1 MEAGSSSGEALKAA
15 PRKGAL
21 GIVIAIVIAVAVTAA
36 VMDLVVVPALQP
48 AQTGCV
54 NAQTSP
60 SRVGS
65 ASCVQIHVTTFD
77 VGYDQSGFNP
87 HYDIRAGTIILIEM
101 NNSGAMAHEFL
112 LFSGDQTAI
121 LTSAKAAL
129 ALAQAN
135 YPNWNKDPDNATA
148 ALDNYTE
155 YHDSWNNLSRVGCP
169 DSCVDHD
176 VDPDGTSL
184 FWFVVNTPGNYFFAC
199 HQVDTTSIPWKIHQ
213 DKGMWGTITFTS

>member
-1 MEAGSSSGEALKAA
+1 MEAGSSSGEAMKAA

-21 GIVIAIVIAVAVTAA
+21 WIVIAIVIAVAVTAA
-36 VMDLVVVPALQP
+36 VMDLAILPLLQP
-48 AQTGCV
+48 AQSGCV
-54 NAQTSP
+54 SAQTS
-60 SRVGS
+60 
-65 ASCVQIHVTTFD
+65 CVKIHVTTFD
-77 VGYDQSGFNP
+77 VGYDQPGFNP
-87 HYDIRAGTIILIEM
+87 SYTIKAGTIVLIEM

-112 LFSGDQTAI
+112 LFSGGRTPI
-121 LTSAKAAL
+121 LNSAKAAL

-135 YPNWNKDPDNATA
+135 NPNWATNSDAANAT
-148 ALDNYTE
+148 LDNYTE
-155 YHDSWNNLSRVGCP
+155 YHDSWSNLSRVGCP

-184 FWFVVNTPGNYFFAC
+184 FWFVVNPPGTYFFAC

>member
-1 MEAGSSSGEALKAA
+1 MEAGSSSGEAVKAA

-21 GIVIAIVIAVAVTAA
+21 WIVIAIVIAVAVTAA
-36 VMDLVVVPALQP
+36 VMDLAVLPLLQP

-54 NAQTSP
+54 NART
-60 SRVGS
+60 
-65 ASCVQIHVTTFD
+65 SCVKIHVTTFD
-77 VGYDQSGFNP
+77 VGYDQPGFNP
-87 HYDIRAGTIILIEM
+87 SYTIKAGTIILIEM

-112 LFSGDQTAI
+112 LFSGDRTTI
-121 LTSAKAAL
+121 LNSAKGAL

-135 YPNWNKDPDNATA
+135 NPNWATNSDAANAT
-148 ALDNYTE
+148 LDNYTA

-213 DKGMWGTITFTS
+213 DKGMWGTITITS